1 MSSVLFS
8 PGVIGGLESRN
19 RIVLPSMT
27 TRLAT
32 GEGHVTDATVAYYEA
47 RARGGVGV
55 VTVEMAAPERAGR
68 HRFHELGLYDDRF
81 LPGLARLVGPLTGA
95 GAQTCIQLG
104 HGGGHTRRDICGE
117 TPIAPSAIPHSVFEV
132 RNETIVPEAM
142 SKARIEE
149 TTAAYVAAARRAREA
164 GFDCVEVHAAHG
176 YLISQF
182 LCPAENLR
190 DDDYGGTLAN
200 RARFGLDIL
209 RRIKHEVADLPVIF
223 RFNGDDFMPDGMTG
237 DEALRL
243 ARWAEEAG
251 ADALHVTGGH
261 YRSTPHRAIMI
272 PPMDLPEATFLDLAA
287 RIKADA
293 GVPVIAVGR
302 LGDPAI
308 AEAAVA
314 DGKADFVALGRTLL
328 ADPEWPEKVR
338 AGRAVRRCIACNTCV
353 NDMRGGASLG
363 CLVNPAAG
371 RELEFRD
378 AAPPAGERIA
388 VVGAG
393 PAGLSYVYLAA
404 DGAGNRITV
413 FEKAD
418 RAGGSFRYA
427 GHAPKFQEVDARPG
441 PLMRFIADLEAGCR
455 EKDVAFRFEADPV
468 ADPALLDGF
477 DHVVIAAGARYRFG
491 LGPLVR
497 TLLAEGRTLPGPL
510 ARLFTVP
517 KLRDWFYYRAR
528 RATGEVLRR
537 RLEAPGRR
545 ITVIGD
551 AAAPGKAKT
560 AIAAAIAAALKGT
573 PETSDRR
580 AA

>member
-8 PGVIGGLESRN
+8 PGRIGGLETRN

-47 RARGGVGV
+47 RARGGVGL

-68 HRFHELGLYDDRF
+68 HRFHELGLYDDSF
-81 LPGLARLVGPLTGA
+81 LPGLARLVGALKGA

-393 PAGLSYVYLAA
+393 PAGLSYAYLAA
-404 DGAGNRITV
+404 DAPGSEVTV
-413 FEKAD
+413 FESSD
-418 RAGGSFRYA
+418 RAGGSFRHA
-427 GHAPKFQEVDARPG
+427 GNAPKFQEVDARPG
-441 PLMRFIADLEAGCR
+441 PLMRFIAGLEAGCR
-455 EKDVAFRFEADPV
+455 EKGVAFRFEADPV
-468 ADPALLDGF
+468 ADRALLDGF

-551 AAAPGKAKT
+551 AAEPGKAK
-560 AIAAAIAAALKGT
+560 AAIAAAFQ
-573 PETSDRR
+573 
-580 AA
+580 AALVV